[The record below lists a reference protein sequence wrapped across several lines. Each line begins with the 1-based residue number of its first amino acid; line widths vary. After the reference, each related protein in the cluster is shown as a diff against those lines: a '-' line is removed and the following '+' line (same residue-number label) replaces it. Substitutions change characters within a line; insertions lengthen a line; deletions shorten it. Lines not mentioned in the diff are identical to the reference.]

1 MSFSQDIQS
10 HIKNLD
16 DPSDLSPL
24 EQQEIVKAQKIA
36 EVIAT
41 KVIRSRE
48 TISEVQSKGIENM
61 VRSDPGLIAGCLDEF
76 FTREVIKAVPA
87 YVERTLQWS
96 QMEAAL
102 TPSTA
107 TNTYFREATR
117 TYILGLPQASIALC
131 RAALEQG
138 LKERLGWQQSGEFV
152 KFQDLLKEARR
163 WHLLDGVT
171 ERTARYVANAADNV
185 LHEKPTDI
193 SKARDVLD
201 QLRGVLQHIYSTEG
215 HY

>member
-10 HIKNLD
+10 HIKEND
-16 DPSDLSPL
+16 DLSDLSL
-24 EQQEIVKAQKIA
+24 QEREEITEGRKFAREIFS
-36 EVIAT
+36 EVL
-41 KVIRSRE
+41 RSRE
-48 TISEVQSKGIENM
+48 TLGEVQSKVIESM
-61 VRSDPGLIAGCLDEF
+61 VRSNPDLIADCLDEF

-87 YVERTLQWS
+87 YVLRTLQWS
-96 QMEAAL
+96 QMEATL

-107 TNTYFREATR
+107 TNTYIREATR
-117 TYILGLPQASIALC
+117 TYILGFPQASIALC

-138 LKERLGWQQSGEFV
+138 LKERLGRQPSGGFI

-171 ERTARYVANAADNV
+171 EKIARAVANAADDV
-185 LHEKPTDI
+185 LHEKPADI
-193 SKARDVLD
+193 SEARDVLD

-215 HY
+215 HC